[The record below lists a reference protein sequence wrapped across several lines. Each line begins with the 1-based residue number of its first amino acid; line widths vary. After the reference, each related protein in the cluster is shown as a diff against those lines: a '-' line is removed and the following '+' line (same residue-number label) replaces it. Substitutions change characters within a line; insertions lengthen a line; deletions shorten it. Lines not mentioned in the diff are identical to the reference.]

1 MIKLH
6 LPDKVETDRLILQ
19 RLRYEDAEEIFYSYA
34 SKPEVTKY
42 LAFSTHQSVVDA
54 RGFVTYAIGAWDK
67 GVEYVFSI
75 RLKNDNR
82 LVGTIGFV
90 NDNGKVHFG
99 YTIGPAYWNQGIATE
114 VCKALLGIVREQ
126 KDVHRIWAF
135 IDAENAPSARVLLK
149 CGLVEE
155 ARLQKWFRFV
165 NQGNQPKDCIL
176 YTLKA

>member
-1 MIKLH
+1 MIRLD
-6 LPDKVETDRLILQ
+6 LPEQFTTERLLLQ

-42 LAFSTHQSVVDA
+42 LAFPTHQSVVDA
-54 RGFVTYAIGAWDK
+54 RSFVSYAVGAWDK
-67 GVEYVFSI
+67 GVEYVYGI

-82 LVGTIGFV
+82 FAGTVGFV

-99 YTIGPAYWNQGIATE
+99 YCISPAYWNMGIATE
-114 VCKALLGIVREQ
+114 ACKGVLSRLKNQ
-126 KDVHRIWAF
+126 KDVYRIWAF
-135 IDAENAPSARVLLK
+135 VDAENVPSARVLLK

-165 NQGNQPKDCIL
+165 NQNNQPKDCIL
-176 YTLKA
+176 YVLKG